1 MTNQCDKDEIPW
13 HRKEVNLLFVDESL
27 GKELGQGRQM
37 GGGGGGEC
45 GGRVKLYMD
54 FYFCMK
60 KFLRK

>member
-13 HRKEVNLLFVDESL
+13 HRKEVNLLFVCGRGFRKLSW
-27 GKELGQGRQM
+27 GKRGSGGR
-37 GGGGGGEC
+37 GEC

-54 FYFCMK
+54 FYFCWK

>member
-37 GGGGGGEC
+37 GGGGGGR
-45 GGRVKLYMD
+45 GGGE
-54 FYFCMK
+54 
-60 KFLRK
+60 